1 MTDPPLS
8 CQSHSILLAAMF
20 YISLGE
26 FTVFIEFY
34 SSTIFEMAD
43 VPYFLR
49 CFPHFAHT
57 VLQSCG
63 FLSIPS
69 NFLVHFF
76 EVSAWSLKFGASHNS
91 EFASFS
97 SSFCTCFFFFQYLF
111 IYLTA
116 LGLSCGVWDPV
127 LRPGV
132 KPGPLLWECRV
143 LDTGPPE
150 KSLLLLLSHLGRVQ
164 LCATP

>member
-76 EVSAWSLKFGASHNS
+76 EVSALSLIFGASHNS

-97 SSFCTCFFFFQYLF
+97 SSFCTCFFFFNIYLF
-111 IYLTA
+111 IWLPWVLVVVCGIQFSDQGSN
-116 LGLSCGVWDPV
+116 LGLCFGSA
-127 LRPGV
+127 
-132 KPGPLLWECRV
+132 E
-143 LDTGPPE
+143 
-150 KSLLLLLSHLGRVQ
+150 S
-164 LCATP
+164 